1 MRVSVF
7 DRRSADQKAFC
18 CFNVVYFK
26 LVYGR
31 TYHNGRPCLSNCHL
45 GLLSGHLQNN
55 PVLKH
60 QRGEQRDA
68 RVDPVRFGLVG
79 RISKYITKVRAV
91 ALLWIK
97 VPARVRVLY
106 AGHRNTPEV
115 GSTRSFLIKKKV
127 SVSRNVY
134 YVNSQGN
141 GHR

>member
-1 MRVSVF
+1 MTDVSRGVETF
-7 DRRSADQKAFC
+7 RGAKTRCAFPFLTGEAQTKRRSAG
-18 CFNVVYFK
+18 FNVVYFK

-79 RISKYITKVRAV
+79 RYFQVHQKVRAV
-91 ALLWIK
+91 ACC
-97 VPARVRVLY
+97 
-106 AGHRNTPEV
+106 G
-115 GSTRSFLIKKKV
+115 
-127 SVSRNVY
+127 
-134 YVNSQGN
+134 
-141 GHR
+141 